1 VARPRLDP
9 YRASRAGGSLPRSAA
24 LGAPD
29 LVGTPPEGGVVLA
42 WTDARTSLWIHD
54 EPNGAAIYTKYA
66 FAGTQVERVSGLG
79 DAALWV
85 GGLHVFQS
93 PHRTVASDAT
103 LMWIEGR
110 LEYRLEADRS
120 YDDMFVLA
128 RSLAAG

>member
-29 LVGTPPEGGVVLA
+29 LV
-42 WTDARTSLWIHD
+42 
-54 EPNGAAIYTKYA
+54 AAIYTKYA